1 MYQVYE
7 CAVRNSVDTSVNGH
21 VMMVQR
27 FECQSDPGGYV
38 VGAFPPGW
46 VSQDKLVCDWDSA
59 HSKKALNVTHGQH
72 FFLFF
77 VDCIK
82 LSDKVSETNYI
93 LGLNSN
99 AFSVVMVKPVG
110 RCSHWFFH
118 VEWKSGQSYKYW
130 LGCGNWESI
139 CMHLFL
145 NTLAFDWSSPIYT
158 NYFFF

>member
-1 MYQVYE
+1 MVTLWW
-7 CAVRNSVDTSVNGH
+7 CSGLSVRVILE
-21 VMMVQR
+21 VMLL
-27 FECQSDPGGYV
+27 
-38 VGAFPPGW
+38 GAFPPGW

-139 CMHLFL
+139 CMHLFFKYISIWLKFTYIHKLLFLL
-145 NTLAFDWSSPIYT
+145 NIMAYT
-158 NYFFF
+158 FVYM